1 MSRAK
6 NQTFTAEHLYEQ
18 MKRMPDAERS
28 KFFLLLAN
36 KAFRNND
43 LTDNFTHKEVF
54 GDTHATA
61 FSAAEAAEYL
71 EISMPTLRRYVQSG
85 KLAPTHTIGRNQMF
99 SAEALRTFK
108 QVRKLAS
115 VDR

>member
-1 MSRAK
+1 M
-6 NQTFTAEHLYEQ
+6 
-18 MKRMPDAERS
+18 
-28 KFFLLLAN
+28 LLAN
-36 KAFRNND
+36 KAFRDSD

-54 GDTHATA
+54 GDTHVTA
-61 FSAAEAAEYL
+61 FSAAEAAKYL

-85 KLAPTHTIGRNQMF
+85 KLAPTQTIGRNQMF
-99 SAEALRTFK
+99 STEALRAFK